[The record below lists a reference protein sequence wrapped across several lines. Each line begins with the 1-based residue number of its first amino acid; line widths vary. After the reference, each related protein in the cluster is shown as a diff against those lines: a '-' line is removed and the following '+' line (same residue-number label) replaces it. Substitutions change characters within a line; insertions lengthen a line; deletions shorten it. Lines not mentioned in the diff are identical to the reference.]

1 MPYDPNSWL
10 PVPDPAALPSI
21 EDITLDAHVT
31 PSPGRAEPHDPD
43 AWLPLPDD
51 VDALPTVDELLA
63 PPPDAQRD
71 AMADA
76 DAVTRAVTAAAEAA
90 SVPSPARARPHDPG
104 AWLPVPNPDHLV
116 ELPELVAGDASV
128 PRGPERQVRTGWAPG
143 LRALLAVLV
152 VVATAVVGVRV
163 VEDRAATPP
172 PAHAFTV
179 NVDFDGSPKEVRTT
193 ARTATGLMHEL
204 HVGKFV
210 TVRNIPGRLHAG
222 SDVVL
227 RTRHNGT
234 LLVDGQ
240 EVAFDSPSRTVGELL
255 TAYRVVLAGDDY
267 TSPSVDSVLNDG
279 DQVTVYRVGG
289 ETKQRTEPIPFTDE
303 HVPDPNTPI
312 GQTSELRPGQ
322 NGLMTITYRERIEN
336 GVIVGDSV
344 LSEVP
349 TIPAVSHLI
358 GDGTQADWHWD
369 ALANCES
376 GGRWN
381 TVDPATPAYDGG
393 IGIYRGTWIAFGGRQ
408 FAPNAGLAT
417 REQQIIIGQRIE
429 AQYGWTAWGCGR
441 YMGW

>member
-1 MPYDPNSWL
+1 VVRTSLGEPSKSTFTVKACAGGAVAARSSTTRTPTTAVATTTSTPYPTE
-10 PVPDPAALPSI
+10 PAARP
-21 EDITLDAHVT
+21 V
-31 PSPGRAEPHDPD
+31 SPIR
-43 AWLPLPDD
+43 
-51 VDALPTVDELLA
+51 TS
-63 PPPDAQRD
+63 RRRS
-71 AMADA
+71 
-76 DAVTRAVTAAAEAA
+76 TR
-90 SVPSPARARPHDPG
+90 R
-104 AWLPVPNPDHLV
+104 
-116 ELPELVAGDASV
+116 
-128 PRGPERQVRTGWAPG
+128 
-143 LRALLAVLV
+143 
-152 VVATAVVGVRV
+152 
-163 VEDRAATPP
+163 
-172 PAHAFTV
+172 
-179 NVDFDGSPKEVRTT
+179 
-193 ARTATGLMHEL
+193 
-204 HVGKFV
+204 
-210 TVRNIPGRLHAG
+210 
-222 SDVVL
+222 
-227 RTRHNGT
+227 NGT